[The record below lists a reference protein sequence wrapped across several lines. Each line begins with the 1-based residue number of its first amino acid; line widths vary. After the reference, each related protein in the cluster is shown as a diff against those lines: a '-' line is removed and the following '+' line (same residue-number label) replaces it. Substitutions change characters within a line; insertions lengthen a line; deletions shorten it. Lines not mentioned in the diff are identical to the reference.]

1 MESSEA
7 VVCELLLAEAQRLLA
22 GATQQAATPQARPAQ
37 TARAPG
43 QSAALA
49 ALADVRQAATTLG
62 MQLLPLRSP
71 TDLATLLVVS
81 LLYPAGTPARAT
93 KMLAELLSRGV
104 ELPGEYELMQL
115 LDRLEASSSWTAA
128 LSKLSVPS
136 ERRVVLIPPVV
147 KCVACGCSSLTTIT
161 AASCHS
167 QPIVYST
174 RGTLA
179 RPTGRLACHE
189 PLARR
194 RERGVVGGWGGG
206 RRTVRRAT
214 PSNG

>member
-22 GATQQAATPQARPAQ
+22 GATQQAATPQARPAPP
-37 TARAPG
+37 ARAIG

-147 KCVACGCSSLTTIT
+147 KCVACGCSSL
-161 AASCHS
+161 AA
-167 QPIVYST
+167 
-174 RGTLA
+174 A
-179 RPTGRLACHE
+179 RWRRRRHQCAATGRLACHE

-194 RERGVVGGWGGG
+194 RERGIVGGWGGG

>member
-22 GATQQAATPQARPAQ
+22 GATQQAATPQARPAPP
-37 TARAPG
+37 ARAPG

-115 LDRLEASSSWTAA
+115 LDRLRSQLSTVNWEAWI
-128 LSKLSVPS
+128 VPA
-136 ERRVVLIPPVV
+136 VFVL
-147 KCVACGCSSLTTIT
+147 CACLI
-161 AASCHS
+161 
-167 QPIVYST
+167 
-174 RGTLA
+174 L
-179 RPTGRLACHE
+179 
-189 PLARR
+189 PLARSLSLSLWPLPASR
-194 RERGVVGGWGGG
+194 
-206 RRTVRRAT
+206 
-214 PSNG
+214 

>member
-1 MESSEA
+1 MGVFWACCAVLGLSHEAIMHLAHRRCRRGFCEGGSWTFWQEDCRNSSKIAWKNEEEASPRAGLPPSEPNLNDGDDGAECGFCYSAMESSEA

-22 GATQQAATPQARPAQ
+22 GATQQAATPQARPAPP
-37 TARAPG
+37 ARAIG

-128 LSKLSVPS
+128 L
-136 ERRVVLIPPVV
+136 
-147 KCVACGCSSLTTIT
+147 
-161 AASCHS
+161 
-167 QPIVYST
+167 
-174 RGTLA
+174 
-179 RPTGRLACHE
+179 
-189 PLARR
+189 
-194 RERGVVGGWGGG
+194 
-206 RRTVRRAT
+206 
-214 PSNG
+214 